1 MAQEKMGLEP
11 EFAAFVGI
19 DWADR
24 KHVWCLQAAGS
35 RKRETGELEHKVE
48 GVEAWVAELCQRFG
62 HRPIAVA
69 VEQVKGALVFLL
81 NKYECLHI
89 FPVPSTM
96 TAKMR
101 EALYPSGAKDDPRD
115 ADLLRDILGQH
126 RDKLHRLSPDDET
139 TRRVQNLV
147 EERRKLTAERT
158 AQSNRFTSYLK
169 IYFPQMVEWFE
180 KLDIPLVCDLLERW
194 PTLEELQK
202 VSREEL
208 RKFFCQH
215 HCHRGLRERRILA
228 IGDAI
233 PAKGD
238 RAVIEAKSVVV
249 KVIVQLIRSLLE
261 GIAELDRKIEE
272 AAAEHPDYFIFDS
285 LPGAGAGMAPR
296 LLAALWLAT
305 RSLPLRRRTAD
316 LQWDRAG
323 DGAERETEVGAFPL
337 GLSEVSATKLSR
349 MGGSLDCAIDVGSGL
364 LPATTRSGQ
373 RPPRG
378 GTSFSFPMDPHP
390 IPLLERSGRL
400 RRKQILAALAKRGSP
415 LGKLAVVGMGTSL

>member
-1 MAQEKMGLEP
+1 MAEKKMGPEP

-24 KHVWCLQAAGS
+24 KHVWCLQAADS
-35 RKRETGELEHKVE
+35 RKRETGELEQKVE
-48 GVEAWVAELCQRFG
+48 AVEAWVAELCRRFG

-101 EALYPSGAKDDPRD
+101 EALYPSGAKDNPRD
-115 ADLLRDILGQH
+115 ADLLLDLLWQH
-126 RDKLHRLSPDDET
+126 RDKLRRLSPDDEA

-147 EERRKLTAERT
+147 EERRKLTAERA
-158 AQSNRFTSYLK
+158 AQSNRLTSYLK

-180 KLDIPLVCDLLERW
+180 KLDMPLVCDLLERW

-202 VSREEL
+202 VSPEEL
-208 RKFFCQH
+208 RTFFCQH

-228 IGDAI
+228 IGGAT

-238 RAVIEAKSVVV
+238 GAVIEAKSAVV

-261 GIAELDRKIEE
+261 GIAELDRKIEQ
-272 AAAEHPDYFIFDS
+272 AATEHPDFFIFDS
-285 LPGAGAGMAPR
+285 LPGAGCGDGTTAVGR
-296 LLAALWLAT
+296 LWLAT
-305 RSLPLRRRTAD
+305 RSLPLCRRTAD
-316 LQWDRAG
+316 LRWDRTG

-337 GLSEVSATKLSR
+337 GLSEVSAAKFSR
-349 MGGSLDCAIDVGSGL
+349 MGGSLYRAIGLGPGL

-378 GTSFSFPMDPHP
+378 RTSVGFQMDSHP
-390 IPLLERSGRL
+390 IPLLERSGR
-400 RRKQILAALAKRGSP
+400 
-415 LGKLAVVGMGTSL
+415 V

>member
-1 MAQEKMGLEP
+1 MAEKKMDSEP
-11 EFAAFVGI
+11 EFAAWVGI

-35 RKRETGELEHKVE
+35 RKREGGELEHKVE
-48 GVEAWVAELCQRFG
+48 AVEAWVAELCRRFG

-115 ADLLRDILGQH
+115 ADLLLDILEQH
-126 RDKLHRLSPDDET
+126 RDKLHRLSPDDEA

-158 AQSNRFTSYLK
+158 AQSNRLTSYLK

-180 KLDIPLVCDLLERW
+180 KLDMPLVCDLLERW

-202 VSREEL
+202 VSPEEL
-208 RKFFCQH
+208 RMFFCQH

-228 IGDAI
+228 IGGASSGGWGSG
-233 PAKGD
+233 GD
-238 RAVIEAKSVVV
+238 RSQERGGES
-249 KVIVQLIRSLLE
+249 
-261 GIAELDRKIEE
+261 DRATDPQFARGHC
-272 AAAEHPDYFIFDS
+272 AARPQDRGSSRRASGFFHF
-285 LPGAGAGMAPR
+285 R
-296 LLAALWLAT
+296 LAAGSGCGNGTAAVGCLWRTT
-305 RSLPLRRRTAD
+305 RSLPLRRRTTD

-323 DGAERETEVGAFPL
+323 DGAERETQVGAFPL
-337 GLSEVSATKLSR
+337 GVSQVSAAKFSR
-349 MGGSLDCAIDVGSGL
+349 MGRSFDCAVDLGQGL
-364 LPATTRSGQ
+364 LPNNNEVGAATITPRYERWLSNGFASYSAAGKIGLPMTNANTWRHSRSED
-373 RPPRG
+373 RHWVS
-378 GTSFSFPMDPHP
+378 T
-390 IPLLERSGRL
+390 
-400 RRKQILAALAKRGSP
+400 
-415 LGKLAVVGMGTSL
+415 

>member
-1 MAQEKMGLEP
+1 MAKGKIDPEP

-48 GVEAWVAELCQRFG
+48 AVEAWVAELCQRFG

-96 TAKMR
+96 TASMR
-101 EALYPSGAKDDPRD
+101 QALYPSGAKDDPRD
-115 ADLLRDILGQH
+115 ADLLLYILEQH
-126 RDKLHRLSPDDET
+126 RDKLRRLSPDDEA

-147 EERRKLTAERT
+147 EERRKLMAEKT
-158 AQSNRFTSYLK
+158 AQGNRLTSYLK

-180 KLDIPLVCDLLERW
+180 KLDMPLVCDLLERW

-202 VSREEL
+202 VSTEEL
-208 RKFFCQH
+208 RTFFRQH

-228 IGDAI
+228 IGGAI

-238 RAVIEAKSVVV
+238 RAVIEAKSAVV
-249 KVIVQLIRSLLE
+249 KVIVQLIRSLLQ
-261 GIAELDRKIEE
+261 GIAEL
-272 AAAEHPDYFIFDS
+272 
-285 LPGAGAGMAPR
+285 
-296 LLAALWLAT
+296 
-305 RSLPLRRRTAD
+305 
-316 LQWDRAG
+316 
-323 DGAERETEVGAFPL
+323 
-337 GLSEVSATKLSR
+337 
-349 MGGSLDCAIDVGSGL
+349 
-364 LPATTRSGQ
+364 
-373 RPPRG
+373 
-378 GTSFSFPMDPHP
+378 
-390 IPLLERSGRL
+390 
-400 RRKQILAALAKRGSP
+400 KRFHS
-415 LGKLAVVGMGTSL
+415 